1 MLTEPIRRRRTVV
14 DFLVILF
21 GVALVGMAIWAAPI
35 FLGEAERELRN
46 VNLAWSIYFF
56 SGFLAIL
63 SQFVGQWYGRRMVAR
78 GMLAMAAVLLIIG
91 LTAFETL
98 GPRALLT
105 MLLPA
110 IVFLV
115 AVPIAGPMPDPDG
128 AVTTERAPRRGAR

>member
-1 MLTEPIRRRRTVV
+1 MSIGPIHRRRTLV

-46 VNLAWSIYFF
+46 VNLAWAIYFF
-56 SGFLAIL
+56 AGFLAIL
-63 SQFVGQWYGRRMVAR
+63 SQFIGQWYSRRMVAR
-78 GMLAMAAVLLIIG
+78 GMLVAAAVLLAIG
-91 LTAFETL
+91 LTAFDNL

-110 IVFLV
+110 VVFLV
-115 AVPIAGPMPDPDG
+115 GAAVAGPMPVPDPVL
-128 AVTTERAPRRGAR
+128 AERTRERTVR